1 VNIYGVEPW
10 CVRETGLRLDRLPQS
25 ESVFSLSN
33 GHVGLRGNLDEGE
46 PHGLPGTYLN
56 SFYENRPLP
65 YAERGYGD
73 PESGQ
78 TTINVTNGKLIRL
91 LVDDEPFDVRYG
103 RLDEHER
110 VLDLR
115 EGTLTRKVTWTSP
128 TGVQVRVTS
137 TRVVSFTQRAIAAIC
152 YEVEVVDQKA
162 RIVVQSELVA
172 NEDLPDLGKDPRV
185 SAVLDS
191 ALVSEEHL
199 SDGNSRAILVHRTRS
214 SGLRMAA
221 AMNHEIEGPEKLSVE
236 CESFDDV
243 GRVTVA
249 TRLEPGEKLRIVK
262 YLAYGWSHRRSRPAL
277 HDQVTA
283 ALAEAKLTG
292 WEALLAEQRDY
303 LAEFWA
309 GADVEVDGD
318 AEVQQ
323 AVRFGLFHILQ
334 AGARAERRMIPAK
347 GLTGTGYD
355 GHAFW
360 DTETFVLPVLTYT
373 MPRAAGDAL
382 FWRQMTLPQAR
393 ERAAQLGLKGAAFA
407 WRTIRGQECSGYWPA
422 GTAAFHVNA
431 DIADAVVRYLD
442 ATQDEEFE
450 REAGQEILV
459 ETARMW
465 LSLGHHDLDGR
476 FRIDGVTGP
485 DEYSAIADNNVYT
498 NLMAQRNLRAAA
510 DSVTRHPDL
519 GARFMIST
527 EETAAWRDAA
537 EAMVISYD
545 DRLGVHPQSERFTSH
560 AEWDFS
566 ETTPDRYPLLLNF
579 PYYDLYRRQVVK
591 QADLVLAMHLCGESF
606 TAAQKVRNFEYYEA
620 ITVRDSSLSAQTQA
634 VLAAEVGQLDL
645 AHDYL
650 GETALMDL
658 HDLAR
663 NTRDGLH
670 IASLAGSWTALVAG
684 FGGMRARD
692 GYLGFAPRL
701 PSGITRL
708 AFRMRYR
715 GNRLKVTV
723 TADSATYELQE
734 GPGLRIS
741 HHGDHFDLMVD
752 APVELK
758 IQPAPVQHPPQQPYG
773 RGPAKRR
780 TER

>member
-1 VNIYGVEPW
+1 VNIYGVDPW
-10 CVRETGLRLDRLPQS
+10 CVRESGLRLDRLPQS

-56 SFYENRPLP
+56 SFYEDRPLP

-73 PESGQ
+73 PEVGQ

-110 VLDLR
+110 VLDLK
-115 EGTLTRKVTWTSP
+115 EGTLTRNVTWTSP

-185 SAVLDS
+185 SAVLTS

-199 SDGNSRAILVHRTRS
+199 SNGDNRAILIHRTKS

-221 AMNHEIEGPEKLSVE
+221 GMAHEVE
-236 CESFDDV
+236 CPNKTSIESESFDDI

-249 TRLEPGEKLRIVK
+249 TRLEPGQKLRIVK
-262 YLAYGWSHRRSRPAL
+262 YLAYGWSSRRSRPAL
-277 HDQVTA
+277 HDQVAA
-283 ALAEAKLTG
+283 ALASAKLTG

-303 LAEFWA
+303 LDEFWC
-309 GADVEVDGD
+309 GADVELDGD

-334 AGARAERRMIPAK
+334 AGARAERRMIPSK

-355 GHAFW
+355 GHTFW

-373 MPRAAGDAL
+373 LPSAAADAL
-382 FWRQMTLPQAR
+382 AWRQMTLPLAK

-422 GTAAFHVNA
+422 GTAAFHINA

-442 ATQDEEFE
+442 ATQNVDFE
-450 REAGQEILV
+450 REFGLEILV
-459 ETARMW
+459 ETARLWM
-465 LSLGHHDLDGR
+465 SLGHHDLDGR

-485 DEYSAIADNNVYT
+485 DEYSAVVDNNTYT

-519 GARFMIST
+519 GARFGIST

-537 EAMVISYD
+537 EAMVIVYD
-545 DRLGVHPQSERFTSH
+545 ERLGVHPQSEGFTSH
-560 AEWDFS
+560 AEWDFKG
-566 ETTPDRYPLLLNF
+566 TTLDRYPLLLNF

-591 QADLVLAMHLCGESF
+591 QSDLVLAMHLCGESF
-606 TAAQKVRNFEYYEA
+606 TAAQKARNFEYYEA

-634 VLAAEVGQLDL
+634 VLAAEVGHLDL

-692 GYLGFAPRL
+692 GHLGFAPRL
-701 PSGITRL
+701 PSGISRL

-723 TADSATYELQE
+723 TGASASYELLE

-741 HHGDHFDLMVD
+741 HHGEHFDLTAD

-758 IQPAPVQHPPQQPYG
+758 IQPVPALPRPEQPYC